1 MSVAASPAFFVP
13 GTKAPDLAEHRYDEL
28 RAAARRPDGTLPEA
42 RRIFSVACRHAG
54 RDCVIEVGGP
64 SPLDGDEVL
73 AIFDFGSRE
82 GFTVATGSSMP
93 DLRLGRHV
101 YSVTEFAAD

>member
-1 MSVAASPAFFVP
+1 MSATAPPVFFVP
-13 GTKAPDLAEHRYDEL
+13 GTDAPDLAEHRYEEL
-28 RAAARRPDGTLPEA
+28 RAAAQRPEGQLPET

-64 SPLDGDEVL
+64 SPVDGDEVL

-82 GFTVATGSSMP
+82 GFTVATASSMP

-101 YSVTEFAAD
+101 YSVTEFAAA